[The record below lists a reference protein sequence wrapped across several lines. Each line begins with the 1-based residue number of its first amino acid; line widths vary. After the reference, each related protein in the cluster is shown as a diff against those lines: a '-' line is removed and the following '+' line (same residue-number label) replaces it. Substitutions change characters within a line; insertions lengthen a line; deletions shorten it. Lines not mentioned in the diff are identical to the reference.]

1 MCPGCR
7 WPATASWPSAESPSS
22 PPISP
27 PTKTT
32 PTLPTTEPNSLFSP
46 PTFVFHPQ
54 LSLVQSFPSTAISI
68 SVLLSAIVAISWY
81 VRPFQCLFLPPSPS
95 LPQPSRNFEIPFEF
109 SHPPSPSWPGLSSV
123 IETSLSGFA
132 DFPTPKLAL
141 LPLWIP
147 RCPNPSRL
155 CPPST
160 RCLFSHPNLSHL
172 FPPFPTFYHTFSL
185 PPKHHSPLTF
195 VATVT
200 ACIASHPLT
209 APSVQIPIFLIFI
222 FRMEPTSTS
231 PAIHGADGH
240 GRSDVHSFVE
250 SKEADHVPA
259 RSFRNSDDS
268 VLVTR
273 TIEQTVDDS
282 GQPRHERPVK
292 KKRSIVSPN
301 TRFFLVVAAAI
312 VLVGFGSA
320 YLAGLFQRKSPFIS
334 CLLASANSPQ
344 WPTASTILAPAW
356 QDSSLPLPSRL
367 APLSPSRCSSLS
379 RPWLAWTVRCL
390 VRQPRLLPLPSRS
403 RRWLRPRLF
412 G

>member
-1 MCPGCR
+1 MCPGRR

-54 LSLVQSFPSTAISI
+54 LSLVQSFPSAAISI

-160 RCLFSHPNLSHL
+160 RCLFSQPNLSHL

-209 APSVQIPIFLIFI
+209 APV
-222 FRMEPTSTS
+222 ST
-231 PAIHGADGH
+231 
-240 GRSDVHSFVE
+240 
-250 SKEADHVPA
+250 
-259 RSFRNSDDS
+259 DS
-268 VLVTR
+268 NILDLHIQNGTYL
-273 TIEQTVDDS
+273 DFS
-282 GQPRHERPVK
+282 RH
-292 KKRSIVSPN
+292 
-301 TRFFLVVAAAI
+301 
-312 VLVGFGSA
+312 
-320 YLAGLFQRKSPFIS
+320 
-334 CLLASANSPQ
+334 
-344 WPTASTILAPAW
+344 
-356 QDSSLPLPSRL
+356 
-367 APLSPSRCSSLS
+367 
-379 RPWLAWTVRCL
+379 PW
-390 VRQPRLLPLPSRS
+390 
-403 RRWLRPRLF
+403 RRWPRPFRRSLLRRVQGGRPRPGSQLSQLRRL
-412 G
+412 GPGHPHH